1 MALKREGDAAHQG
14 LPVFMAIEPFY
25 AEQILAGTKTVELRT
40 KPLEVR
46 LGTPIVIYASRE
58 VGRVVGVA
66 EYAGL
71 LRAPPDALW
80 GRVRARAGIE
90 RRDYDAYFGDKP
102 EAYAIQLRNPRRVSP
117 VKPGWRVQPGWM
129 FLRAENP
136 QHLKVLEAASLI

>member
-1 MALKREGDAAHQG
+1 MPHIKVCRSSWRSS
-14 LPVFMAIEPFY
+14 PSMPSRS
-25 AEQILAGTKTVELRT
+25 LRGRRPSNCAPSLW
-40 KPLEVR
+40 KSDSA
-46 LGTPIVIYASRE
+46 PIVIYASRE